1 MVRSRSRSSTGLR
14 TLRWTIGP
22 MRRARMLLAPVLRPS
37 RRRHQRSRQG
47 QAARHRAETDFSY
60 DVLAHHLGNAIER
73 LGVPATS

>member
-1 MVRSRSRSSTGLR
+1 LSD
-14 TLRWTIGP
+14 P
-22 MRRARMLLAPVLRPS
+22 ARA
-37 RRRHQRSRQG
+37 SRQG